1 MPPALFAIFA
11 MPLLVLAVPSAT
23 VQAAD
28 APYPVR
34 PMRIVTGFPA
44 GGNTDIIARSMAQ
57 KLTERMGQQVIVEN
71 RPGAGSMLGT
81 EYVARATPDG
91 YTLLLVS
98 GAMTTQAAVMKKLP
112 FDAARDFA
120 YISNAVTYPFVVVVK
135 PDAPMQ
141 NVTDLIAVAK
151 KSPGKLTYASVG
163 IGSVFHLGTELFNAM
178 AGVDMVRI
186 NYKGAS
192 QSLADLLG
200 GQIQVMFPT
209 PNSASSHVKSGRLK
223 ALAVGSAQPSAL
235 FPGLPSVAASGLP
248 GYESVALYGM
258 LAPAKTPMPLISRL
272 SQDISRF
279 VNRTELKEKLFSMGV
294 EAVGSSP
301 DEFAAAMRADI
312 ARMGKVIRD
321 AGIKAD

>member
-98 GAMTTQAAVMKKLP
+98 GAMTTQAAVMKKLIL
-112 FDAARDFA
+112 AIG
-120 YISNAVTYPFVVVVK
+120 ISRAMHPI
-135 PDAPMQ
+135 
-141 NVTDLIAVAK
+141 LGS
-151 KSPGKLTYASVG
+151 KSL
-163 IGSVFHLGTELFNAM
+163 M
-178 AGVDMVRI
+178 R
-186 NYKGAS
+186 
-192 QSLADLLG
+192 
-200 GQIQVMFPT
+200 QVNTFMF
-209 PNSASSHVKSGRLK
+209 
-223 ALAVGSAQPSAL
+223 
-235 FPGLPSVAASGLP
+235 GL
-248 GYESVALYGM
+248 
-258 LAPAKTPMPLISRL
+258 MPLLAIL
-272 SQDISRF
+272 
-279 VNRTELKEKLFSMGV
+279 
-294 EAVGSSP
+294 P
-301 DEFAAAMRADI
+301 H
-312 ARMGKVIRD
+312 
-321 AGIKAD
+321 